1 MKKTLQFVFTLF
13 LMITFSTTF
22 ACGTCGCQDN
32 KKNIETSKDT
42 NKKETVVSS
51 KVEQVTTKTTDKK
64 VKACCKSDKKKSSC
78 SKTNEANFNFDKTNN
93 YAKKMTSCNKTEKKK
108 GCCKVK
114 TKKDEDT
121 SSIE

>member
-1 MKKTLQFVFTLF
+1 MKKILKFVFTLF

-32 KKNIETSKDT
+32 KKEA
-42 NKKETVVSS
+42 VVSS
-51 KVEQVTTKTTDKK
+51 KVEQVTIQKTDKK
-64 VKACCKSDKKKSSC
+64 VKACCKGNKKESSC
-78 SKTNEANFNFDKTNN
+78 SKSKEANFNFDKTNN
-93 YAKKMTSCNKTEKKK
+93 YSKKMTSCNKTEKKK

-114 TKKDEDT
+114 TKKDEGT